1 MVKFPKLYILE
12 PFDVFIGHSN
22 KDKQYAHN
30 FFLCLQKIAN
40 FVPYM
45 AEYYA
50 NPGEDY
56 KDRIMMQLE
65 KSTFI
70 IFLLTQNGIDSQ
82 WVNQEIGYAYAL
94 RKKNK
99 GRTPIVIPISSK
111 KLELKGLITKD
122 SDDLLFSDDV
132 IDYKWE
138 IYNVILKIRA
148 RVSKG
153 FEKGTFKIRV
163 TCPSCHDK
171 KENLP
176 FEFEADFPSQ
186 RTLDRSILANQITYT
201 VSCPQCHTKIP
212 LDIRTWFP
220 IKQPESSKSEIE
232 NKS

>member
-1 MVKFPKLYILE
+1 MVKFPKLYTLQPIN
-12 PFDVFIGHSN
+12 VFIGHSN
-22 KDKQYAHN
+22 KDKQYANN
-30 FFLCLQKIAN
+30 FFLCLKKIVP

-45 AEYYA
+45 AEYYT

-65 KSTFI
+65 QSAFI

-94 RKKNK
+94 KKKKK
-99 GRTPIVIPISSK
+99 GFPIIIPISSK
-111 KLELKGLITKD
+111 KLELKGLITQD

-132 IDYKWE
+132 TDYKWE

-148 RVSKG
+148 RVIKG
-153 FEKGTFKIRV
+153 FEKGTFRIRV

-171 KENLP
+171 KDNLP

-186 RTLDRSILANQITYT
+186 KTLDRSILANQISYT

-220 IKQPESSKSEIE
+220 IKQPESPKSET
-232 NKS
+232 